1 MTTEHRYLTLMEAVA
16 FGLQEGNET
25 LLPFDF
31 VTSIGKAFDT
41 PLISIKGFDIEN
53 YPGFLKINSILSF
66 SDKSFFTSTL
76 SFGNIFLTNSI
87 NISFC

>member
-1 MTTEHRYLTLMEAVA
+1 MTSEHRYLSLMEAVA

-41 PLISIKGFDIEN
+41 PLVSIKGFDIELEN
-53 YPGFLKINSILSF
+53 GEYKSIRIDF
-66 SDKSFFTSTL
+66 
-76 SFGNIFLTNSI
+76 NV
-87 NISFC
+87 